1 MNFSTILRTGAFVAL
16 SFVPF
21 TAHAQSASLPVS
33 GSNSTITA
41 SPATVAA
48 DGVQRVT
55 ITVLVRDR
63 YERAMPDKRV
73 SISVSDPETII
84 IPLSPVTD
92 SMGRATFAIKSSVVG
107 EVIVSAMIGSMEV
120 YTKKSVSFTEPPACA
135 YKDFELIKLADDGN
149 DKTEADYQIYYY
161 GRDCKRHPF
170 PANAFESWYPDG
182 TNVTTVSAE
191 VMASIKLGSNVD
203 HKYGKFVRFQSDARI
218 YSAGR
223 GGVLHDA
230 VNIDPAKEVDVLSD
244 ALYINYTYALSQ

>member
-1 MNFSTILRTGAFVAL
+1 MHFSTLLRTGAFVAL

-21 TAHAQSASLPVS
+21 AAQAQSASLPVS
-33 GSNSTITA
+33 GTNSTITV
-41 SPATVAA
+41 SPAQIAA

-55 ITVLVRDR
+55 ITVQARDR
-63 YERAMPDKRV
+63 YERVMPGKRV
-73 SISVSDPETII
+73 SITVSNPETII

-107 EVIVSAMIGSMEV
+107 EVIVSAKIESMEV
-120 YTKKSVSFTEPPACA
+120 YAKKSVSFTEPPACQ

-149 DKTEADYQIYYY
+149 DRTEADYQIYYY
-161 GRDCKRHPF
+161 GKDCKRHPF

-182 TNVTTVSAE
+182 TNVTTVSAD
-191 VMASIKLGSNVD
+191 VMAGIRLGSNVD
-203 HKYGKFVRFQSDARI
+203 HKYGTFVRFQSDSRI

-223 GGVLHDA
+223 GGVLHEA
-230 VNIDPAKEVDVLSD
+230 VNIVPAQHVDVLSD